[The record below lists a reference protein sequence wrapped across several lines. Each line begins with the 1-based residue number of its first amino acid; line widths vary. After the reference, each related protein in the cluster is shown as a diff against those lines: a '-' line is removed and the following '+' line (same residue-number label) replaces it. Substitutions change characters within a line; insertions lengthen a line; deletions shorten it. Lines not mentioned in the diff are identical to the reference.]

1 MEVGTWM
8 ADDRPRVKF
17 YVGAN
22 RLARHNCTSTNEHVT
37 EFMQSL
43 WHKKWIGCVLIHHF
57 TLTFFTLGGLNVTF
71 CVVFINKRLRVWK
84 YTNTFEFNKCL
95 NIVCRS
101 CLFLYV
107 TSHNVVIF
115 YFSFI
120 LIHDP
125 TKSLPLLL
133 LLRFVFESTSFS
145 LALLDSCAHDH
156 QHAWIK
162 ILIISLTQ
170 NPKQK
175 RKLVFGAWVL
185 YRIN

>member
-1 MEVGTWM
+1 
-8 ADDRPRVKF
+8 
-17 YVGAN
+17 
-22 RLARHNCTSTNEHVT
+22 
-37 EFMQSL
+37 MQSL

-84 YTNTFEFNKCL
+84 YTNTFEFYKCL

-107 TSHNVVIF
+107 TSHNVVIL

-125 TKSLPLLL
+125 TKSL
-133 LLRFVFESTSFS
+133 LLRSVFESTSFS
-145 LALLDSCAHDH
+145 LALLDACSFNHDH

-162 ILIISLTQ
+162 ILIFSLTQ
-170 NPKQK
+170 NRKQK
-175 RKLVFGAWVL
+175 RKLVFGGSECFTASSNVAEPTNMESVWSSCDWIYCDDVIVGWTMTVL
-185 YRIN
+185 SETWWNE